1 MHSQKPAMAERWE
14 KETPSEAALPEHTA
28 KKGKIK
34 KAEPGPPKGVSVKEW
49 DRILQRG
56 PGKIKKAEFPNAA
69 GPEDW
74 DAIGDSPWKQGEP
87 KLTKEKATDGKK
99 EKVSGGDPFDG
110 DGSALGPDLRRI
122 HKLGSGS
129 YPMDAEEMGEAADE
143 QAAMDMA
150 GLPIPTQ
157 GRISPAL
164 ARALFVMRPQQRVQQ
179 IQEALME
186 EELMR
191 RALGKLGHVVPR
203 EKLAQGEFEYA
214 DLGPN
219 AGEGAPHVT
228 FKMPGKL
235 KRSSGLDQEQNLD
248 EPQRGTEPPAA
259 FQQPPDIRLQ
269 QLARKQG
276 PIKKIARAS
285 YVALLDE
292 LGKLGHL
299 VDHYTRKEAP

>member
-1 MHSQKPAMAERWE
+1 MAERWE

-34 KAEPGPPKGVSVKEW
+34 KAE
-49 DRILQRG
+49 
-56 PGKIKKAEFPNAA
+56 FPNAA

-74 DAIGDSPWKQGEP
+74 DTIGDSPWKQGEP

-99 EKVSGGDPFDG
+99 EKLSQGVDDIEGGGGERLMPQ
-110 DGSALGPDLRRI
+110 LRAI
-122 HKLGSGS
+122 HKFGSGS

-143 QAAMDMA
+143 QASMDMA
-150 GLPIPTQ
+150 GLPMPTQ

-164 ARALFVMRPQQRVQQ
+164 ARALFVMRPRQRVQQ
-179 IQEALME
+179 IQEALLE

-191 RALGKLGHVVPR
+191 RALGKIGHVVPR
-203 EKLAQGEFEYA
+203 EKLAQGEFEYVE
-214 DLGPN
+214 LGPN

-235 KRSSGLDQEQNLD
+235 KRSAGLDQEQNLD

-259 FQQPPDIRLQ
+259 FHQPPDIRLQ

-292 LGKLGHL
+292 LDKLGHL